1 MDSSVL
7 LFFEKNAPRPCLFM
21 RRSQSV
27 CLRSWDPFRLRS
39 RNHRLPFKPLPVC
52 FIWHPSRRFR
62 GRKGVYMVV
71 TFGVSHRI
79 EDSRIEA
86 ATEPYPNRW
95 THHVIVQSAD
105 EIDDKLMGWIREAY
119 EFALVK

>member
-1 MDSSVL
+1 
-7 LFFEKNAPRPCLFM
+7 
-21 RRSQSV
+21 
-27 CLRSWDPFRLRS
+27 
-39 RNHRLPFKPLPVC
+39 
-52 FIWHPSRRFR
+52 
-62 GRKGVYMVV
+62 MVV
-71 TFGVSHRI
+71 TFGVSHHI
-79 EDSRIEA
+79 EDSRIEV